1 MTFTVVLQV
10 VGLEISIG
18 MIAYGLVEG
27 WRVIR
32 RG

>member
-1 MTFTVVLQV
+1 MNWWQYLGL
-10 VGLEISIG
+10 VGSGL